1 MRARGP
7 AGDRFPQGAFQR
19 QVRAWSRLARMHN
32 VKGVILAGGRATR
45 LRPLTKV
52 TNKHLLPVYDKPLIY
67 YPLKSMARAGIRDV
81 LVITNPEHAG
91 HFIQLLG
98 SGSEFGLKIAYELQE
113 EAGGLAQAVGL
124 ARSFVGGDR
133 MLVLLGDNIFTH
145 DLRPAVERFAGEPHG
160 AVIFG
165 VEMEHP
171 EQYGVIEMDGERVLG
186 IEEKPAQPR
195 SHMIQTGIYMYDER
209 VWAFIDGLRPSARGE
224 LEITDLNNIYV
235 NEGSLRCETLEG
247 YWIDAGTSHDELLSA
262 NVAVAELARRG
273 EI

>member
-1 MRARGP
+1 M
-7 AGDRFPQGAFQR
+7 
-19 QVRAWSRLARMHN
+19 
-32 VKGVILAGGRATR
+32 KGVVLAGGKATR

-52 TNKHLLPVYDKPLIY
+52 TNKHLLPIYDKPLIY
-67 YPLKSMARAGIRDV
+67 YPLQAMAKAGIRDV

-124 ARSFVGGDR
+124 AQSFVGQDN

-145 DLRPAVERFAGEPHG
+145 DLSG
-160 AVIFG
+160 AVRRFG

-171 EQYGVIEMDGERVLG
+171 EQYGVIEMDGDRVVG
-186 IEEKPAQPR
+186 IEEKPSAPK
-195 SHMIQTGIYMYDER
+195 SNLIQTGIYMYDSR
-209 VWAFIDGLRPSARGE
+209 VWGFMDHLAPSGRGE

-235 NEGSLRCETLEG
+235 NEGSLRCEILDG

-262 NVAVAELARRG
+262 NIAVAELRRG
-273 EI
+273 GKI

>member
-1 MRARGP
+1 
-7 AGDRFPQGAFQR
+7 
-19 QVRAWSRLARMHN
+19 
-32 VKGVILAGGRATR
+32 VKGVVLAGGKATR

-52 TNKHLLPVYDKPLIY
+52 TNKHLLPIYDKPLIY
-67 YPLKSMARAGIRDV
+67 YPLQAMARAGVRDV

-98 SGSEFGLKIAYELQE
+98 SGGEFGLKLAYELQE
-113 EAGGLAQAVGL
+113 EPGGLAQAVGL
-124 ARSFVGGDR
+124 AESFIGGDK

-145 DLRPAVERFAGEPHG
+145 DLRPAAERFSAEDRG

-165 VEMEHP
+165 MEMEHP

-186 IEEKPAQPR
+186 IEEKPSQPR
-195 SHMIQTGIYMYDER
+195 SHMIQTGIYMYDQH
-209 VWAFIDGLRPSARGE
+209 VWSHLETLTPSARGE
-224 LEITDLNNIYV
+224 LEITDLNNVYV
-235 NEGSLRCETLEG
+235 RQGTMRCESLDG

-262 NVAVAELARRG
+262 NLAVADLARRG

>member
-1 MRARGP
+1 M
-7 AGDRFPQGAFQR
+7 
-19 QVRAWSRLARMHN
+19 
-32 VKGVILAGGRATR
+32 KGVVLAGGRATR

-52 TNKHLLPVYDKPLIY
+52 TNKHLLPIYDQPLIY
-67 YPLKSMARAGIRDV
+67 YPLQAMARAGVRDV

-98 SGSEFGLKIAYELQE
+98 SGRDFGLQLAYELQE
-113 EAGGLAQAVGL
+113 EAGGLAQAVSL
-124 ARSFVGGDR
+124 AESFVGQEK

-145 DLRPAVERFAGEPHG
+145 DLRPSVERFSAQERG

-171 EQYGVIEMDGERVLG
+171 EHYGVIEMEGERVVG
-186 IEEKPAQPR
+186 IEEKPTAPR
-195 SHMIQTGIYMYDER
+195 SNLVQTGIYMYDER
-209 VWAFIDGLRPSARGE
+209 VWTHLQGLEPSARGE

-235 NEGSLRCETLEG
+235 SDGTMRCETLRG
-247 YWIDAGTSHDELLSA
+247 YWIDAGTSHDELLAA
-262 NVAVAELARRG
+262 NVAVAELRSRG